1 MRKEDKRRQEKLDVI
16 LGMLQDY
23 AFAETFALVVV
34 FLGIGYLINP
44 QDVCML
50 HSEISFL
57 LILLSVIT
65 LFHGFENGL
74 FALALL
80 ALAMWLFYP
89 IFDYTEFL
97 VVLMMTMIYSEFHY
111 FWTKKIKKAE
121 IDANYRGLK
130 LNELSKS
137 FYALK
142 ISHDQLEKNYIV
154 KPMSIRNSIGE
165 IMKHKQVVDKNSEI
179 NLDERSQE
187 YYKNFMILLEKSFSV
202 NKSLIVYKKS
212 QDTSLLSEKNA
223 LQICSSTCDAK
234 KIEDIFDN
242 YLVDKAVSR
251 KQAVFISDEQGNPSL
266 EKRSET
272 KFVAAIPAVRDDQV
286 VSVLA
291 IEMMPFMAF
300 NRENLTSITLLLEY
314 LSISIAKE
322 DRLYLSRDLEIIED
336 KAFRNEYIRL
346 KHLYDKY
353 GVESTVLVLKIDNE
367 LQTLKVNSFVQKML
381 RALEFTTTIH
391 SKNHYYIV
399 NLFPLHD
406 KSSAVGYINRL
417 LGMLQDERDK
427 VFEHMSFNIKD
438 ARVLDKY
445 LKEDY
450 SE

>member
-1 MRKEDKRRQEKLDVI
+1 MRTEDKRKQEKLDVI
-16 LGMLQDY
+16 VGMLQEY
-23 AFAETFALVVV
+23 AYLETFTLVFI

-44 QDVCML
+44 QDVCMFD
-50 HSEISFL
+50 SEISFI
-57 LILLSVIT
+57 LILLAVIT

-74 FALALL
+74 FALFLL
-80 ALAMWLFYP
+80 ALAIWLFYP
-89 IFDYTEFL
+89 VFNYTEFL
-97 VVLMMTMIYSEFHY
+97 VALMMTMIFSEFHY

-130 LNELSKS
+130 LSELSKS

-165 IMKHKQVVDKNSEI
+165 IMKHKQAIDKNGEI
-179 NLDERSQE
+179 NLDERSKE

-202 NKSLIVYKKS
+202 NKSLVVYKKS
-212 QDTSLLSEKNA
+212 QDTKILSKSNA
-223 LQICSSTCDAK
+223 LEVYSSTCEVK
-234 KIEDIFDN
+234 KLEDIFDN
-242 YLVDKAVSR
+242 YLVDKAISR
-251 KQAVFISDEQGNPSL
+251 KQAVFISDEQGDPSL

-272 KFVAAIPAVRDDQV
+272 KFVAAIPSVRDDKV

-291 IEMMPFMAF
+291 IEMMPFMSF
-300 NRENLTSITLLLEY
+300 NRENLTSITILLEY
-314 LSISIAKE
+314 LSIAVAKE
-322 DRLYLSRDLEIIED
+322 DSLYLSKELEIIED
-336 KAFRNEYIRL
+336 KDFRNEYIRL
-346 KHLYDKY
+346 KHLYDRY
-353 GVESTVLVLKIDNE
+353 GVESTVFVMKINNE
-367 LQTLKVNSFVQKML
+367 LQTLKINSFVSKML
-381 RALEFTTTIH
+381 RSLEFTTTIY
-391 SKNHYYIV
+391 SNNHYYIV

-427 VFEHMSFNIKD
+427 EFEHMSFNIKD
-438 ARVLDKY
+438 SRVLDKY